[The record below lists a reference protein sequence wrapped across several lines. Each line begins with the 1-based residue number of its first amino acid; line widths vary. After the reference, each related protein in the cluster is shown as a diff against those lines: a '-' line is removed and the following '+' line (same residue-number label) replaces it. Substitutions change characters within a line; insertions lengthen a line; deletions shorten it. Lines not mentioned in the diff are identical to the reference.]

1 MQSPA
6 RATRPEKAVP
16 CGPLKLLGAL
26 LLLLNLAAC
35 AGEFDTVGEAL
46 RLLQP
51 TLPNAI
57 VGEPYEQQIHATGG
71 LRPYTFRLD
80 AGSLPEG
87 ITLQNGALRGTPT
100 ATGQYD
106 FTIAVS
112 DGNLNKTVQ
121 EYRLTVT
128 EVPPPAFT
136 MAPPQTEVRD
146 SVTVRAAVTGARGL
160 AAVRTVV
167 TWDPAT
173 FSLREGSVVATGRD
187 VALLTNESEGQ
198 LQVDMA
204 FLGRTLD
211 GDHTLFSFVLEPLVE
226 PATLWLDQRVE
237 FLSRGPDPSKQ
248 HHFLRQSEG
257 SRSPLP
263 GSDQRG
269 PGEQQDE
276 DRGPGADAPP
286 PGEDPTD
293 EAPNDENPNGNG
305 SGSAAS
311 SGPVSRQVAGVGGEA

>member
-1 MQSPA
+1 M
-6 RATRPEKAVP
+6 RAVHF
-16 CGPLKLLGAL
+16 GPLKLLGVL
-26 LLLLNLAAC
+26 VLLLNLGAC

-51 TLPNAI
+51 SLPNAI

-71 LRPYTFRLD
+71 LRPYTFQLD
-80 AGSLPEG
+80 SGGLPEG

-106 FTIAVS
+106 FSIAVS

-128 EVPPPAFT
+128 EVPPPTFT
-136 MAPPQTEVRD
+136 MSPPQTEVRD
-146 SVTVRAAVTGARGL
+146 SVTLRAAVTGARSL

-167 TWDPAT
+167 TWDPAA
-173 FSLREGSVVATGRD
+173 FRLREGSVVATGRD
-187 VALLTNESEGQ
+187 VALLTSESEGQ

-226 PATLWLDQRVE
+226 SATLWLDQRVE
-237 FLSRGPDPSKQ
+237 FLSRGADPNKR

-257 SRSPLP
+257 SRTPRP
-263 GSDQRG
+263 GTDQRR
-269 PGEQQDE
+269 PGQDQE
-276 DRGPGADAPP
+276 DGQDQDDGQDQEPGDGTTPP
-286 PGEDPTD
+286 I
-293 EAPNDENPNGNG
+293 
-305 SGSAAS
+305 
-311 SGPVSRQVAGVGGEA
+311 GGEA

>member
-1 MQSPA
+1 M
-6 RATRPEKAVP
+6 
-16 CGPLKLLGAL
+16 
-26 LLLLNLAAC
+26 
-35 AGEFDTVGEAL
+35 
-46 RLLQP
+46 
-51 TLPNAI
+51 
-57 VGEPYEQQIHATGG
+57 
-71 LRPYTFRLD
+71 
-80 AGSLPEG
+80 
-87 ITLQNGALRGTPT
+87 
-100 ATGQYD
+100 
-106 FTIAVS
+106 
-112 DGNLNKTVQ
+112 Q

-146 SVTVRAAVTGARGL
+146 SVTLRAAVTGARGL

-173 FSLREGSVVATGRD
+173 FSLREGSVVATGATWRSSRTSRGAAPGGHG
-187 VALLTNESEGQ
+187 VP
-198 LQVDMA
+198 
-204 FLGRTLD
+204 GRTLD

-257 SRSPLP
+257 RSLAPS
-263 GSDQRG
+263 GADQRG
-269 PGEQQDE
+269 PGRQQDE
-276 DRGPGADAPP
+276 DRGPAARS

-305 SGSAAS
+305 SGLLQP
-311 SGPVSRQVAGVGGEA
+311 GPVSRQVAGVGGEAERRLPRGTVPTRAALQLAVPLILLTVLALLSWRRPPPTTPALPSR